1 MELNVTSGQVR
12 QIFLPQNLR
21 HFGFERASKA
31 VWVSATDEVAVYGIN
46 KQKNSCDGFLGLPT
60 DVLGK
65 QYYTVSYSPAKR
77 RCQFGIVATEDNT
90 NINVTLGHQQHPVG
104 SATNVAYEGVNYA
117 NGDVMHVVLNR
128 FETIQIQA
136 SNEYDLTGSYIDAN
150 KPVAVFSGNLKTN
163 VGDGSSQ
170 DHLVEQLM
178 PVESWGKR
186 FATVPIPGRDIYK
199 LGDVFRFVA
208 SVANTTISMT
218 GISDQGAVQLN
229 LPHAGSFIEHVIG
242 FNASN
247 IYTLIES
254 NHPILVVQIV
264 QSQVKNNEPADPT
277 MILIPPV
284 EQYAS
289 EYAFATPKYSRG
301 SYENYLLLI
310 AKSSEASGIR
320 LDTAPLENDV
330 VWHAIPGTDYQGAT
344 VLVAEGTHI
353 INHVS
358 PISLFGVFMFGTARL
373 ETYGFPGGMRIAPIN
388 AACVPS
394 TMVGADGFDNDCDG
408 RIDEELC
415 DNNIDDDNDG
425 LQDEDCANEKST
437 TFTTNE
443 IATSTVE
450 APATT
455 VEATTTTTTI
465 ETATTTTEAPTSSSK
480 PSTTITEEPTTT
492 SESTTTTTE
501 AQTSTT
507 EAAIT
512 TTEAP
517 ATTTEAATTITEAPT
532 TIVEA
537 TTTTEAPTT
546 TTEAATTTTEALTST
561 AKPSTTTTEEPTT
574 TTEAA
579 TMTTEAPTTAT
590 EAAITTTE
598 APTTTTVSPTTT
610 TEPVTTTTE
619 AQTTLIVSP
628 TTNTGEPI
636 ATTEAPSA
644 TPEATSTTTGA
655 VTTTKSF
662 TITDASTT
670 TTEVTSVRTSNAAT
684 TNTETDT
691 AITAAASKTT
701 TFTEAR
707 ETGSRA
713 RSTTPSGS
721 NGTSAFLVTK
731 EVSTVTTKMNTDA
744 VYVTAVEDL
753 RTSAAADSTSETKTT
768 DTKGSNDSVS
778 ISAETTPAAATQAAQ
793 PLGVANKQFR
803 IMNDDGSLTADGI
816 SVVTVSVVPAVSLAV
831 ALAIGCCYFL
841 AAGKVHPREDDEE
854 EEQEEEDTVLV

>member
-21 HFGFERASKA
+21 HFGFEKASKA
-31 VWVSATDEVAVYGIN
+31 VWVSATDEVAVY
-46 KQKNSCDGFLGLPT
+46 
-60 DVLGK
+60 
-65 QYYTVSYSPAKR
+65 
-77 RCQFGIVATEDNT
+77 GIVATEDNT

-128 FETIQIQA
+128 FETIQFQA
-136 SNEYDLTGSYIDAN
+136 SNEYDLTGSYIDAD

-178 PVESWGKR
+178 PVESWGKK

-218 GISDQGAVQLN
+218 GISDQGTVQLN
-229 LPHAGSFIEHVIG
+229 LPNAGSFIEHVIG
-242 FNASN
+242 FNTSN
-247 IYTLIES
+247 TYTLIES

-277 MILIPPV
+277 MILIPPI

-437 TFTTNE
+437 TLTMNE
-443 IATSTVE
+443 IVTSTVE

-455 VEATTTTTTI
+455 VEATTTT
-465 ETATTTTEAPTSSSK
+465 EAPTTTTET
-480 PSTTITEEPTTT
+480 
-492 SESTTTTTE
+492 
-501 AQTSTT
+501 
-507 EAAIT
+507 
-512 TTEAP
+512 
-517 ATTTEAATTITEAPT
+517 ATMTTEAPT

-546 TTEAATTTTEALTST
+546 TSEAATTSTGALTST
-561 AKPSTTTTEEPTT
+561 AKASTTTTEEPTT

-579 TMTTEAPTTAT
+579 TTTTEALTSTSKPSTEAPTTIVEATTTT
-590 EAAITTTE
+590 EALTTTSEAATTTTGALTSTAKPSRPTTTTEEPTTTSEAATTTTE
-598 APTTTTVSPTTT
+598 APTTTKVSPTTT
-610 TEPVTTTTE
+610 TESVTTTTE
-619 AQTTLIVSP
+619 AQTTLIMSP
-628 TTNTGEPI
+628 TTNTGAPI
-636 ATTEAPSA
+636 ATTEAPTM
-644 TPEATSTTTGA
+644 TPEATSTTTSA
-655 VTTTKSF
+655 VTTTKSI
-662 TITDASTT
+662 TITEASTST
-670 TTEVTSVRTSNAAT
+670 IEVTSVRTSNAVT

-691 AITAAASKTT
+691 AVTTAARKTT

-707 ETGSRA
+707 ETGSRV
-713 RSTTPSGS
+713 RSTTPIVS
-721 NGTSAFLVTK
+721 NGTSAFLATK
-731 EVSTVTTKMNTDA
+731 EVSTVTTNMNTDA

-753 RTSAAADSTSETKTT
+753 RTSAAADSTSETQTT

-854 EEQEEEDTVLV
+854 EEQEEGDTVLV